1 MSYNDK
7 KNIIWNSIGAS
18 LSAFSSLIFLI
29 IVTRINGVFDAGI
42 FTYSF
47 ATACLF
53 YTISIY
59 STRSYQVTELN
70 KSYSDSDFIFNRL
83 STCLIMFLVA
93 IIFCIIKDYNL
104 YKSSILL
111 LLSLYKCI
119 ETMEET
125 LYGIIQ
131 KQGLLINVGKS
142 MTLRSILIYFVFFM
156 IDVITKNVIVSII
169 SIMIANLLVIFIYDL
184 KILNKIKYT
193 FTSFSNKKNVKLLQ
207 LGFNTFAFSFLSIY
221 LLNASRYAIDN
232 NLSETAQTIFGII
245 VMPGMVMSLL
255 SQFIIQPFLLKI
267 TDCIDKKNF
276 KRLKKVVNILLI
288 AMTLIGIICIII
300 AFIIGI
306 PILNIIYGIELN
318 KYYFEFMIIL
328 VGSLFYGLSIIIS
341 NILIARRKTFIQVIS
356 LGTIALIA
364 IFSSHYLVVNYNVL
378 GACINYFIIMLMEFL
393 LYILI
398 LNHYLKQ
405 SIKEAKKVE
414 N

>member
-119 ETMEET
+119 ETIEET

-142 MTLRSILIYFVFFM
+142 MTLRSILIYFVFFT

-193 FTSFSNKKNVKLLQ
+193 FTSFSNKK
-207 LGFNTFAFSFLSIY
+207 
-221 LLNASRYAIDN
+221 
-232 NLSETAQTIFGII
+232 
-245 VMPGMVMSLL
+245 M
-255 SQFIIQPFLLKI
+255 
-267 TDCIDKKNF
+267 
-276 KRLKKVVNILLI
+276 
-288 AMTLIGIICIII
+288 
-300 AFIIGI
+300 
-306 PILNIIYGIELN
+306 
-318 KYYFEFMIIL
+318 
-328 VGSLFYGLSIIIS
+328 
-341 NILIARRKTFIQVIS
+341 
-356 LGTIALIA
+356 
-364 IFSSHYLVVNYNVL
+364 
-378 GACINYFIIMLMEFL
+378 
-393 LYILI
+393 
-398 LNHYLKQ
+398 
-405 SIKEAKKVE
+405 
-414 N
+414 